1 MAMTYGSIDKKK
13 EKIVTIKM
21 YRGIV
26 DKVYGLPKGYL
37 YKVIDD
43 EEEDEEKKNIL
54 YYPDDEEKK

>member
-13 EKIVTIKM
+13 EKIVTIEM
-21 YRGIV
+21 WRGIV
-26 DKVYGLPKGYL
+26 SKVYGLPKGYL

-54 YYPDDEEKK
+54 YYPDDEENK